1 MPASVLPNFA
11 PDAVVISG
19 STRPCAF
26 GAAQLADQIDA
37 GGDVAPLIAAAHLQ
51 RAAVAI
57 EQLEKVVRLQ
67 QQVAELGVRNAV
79 FALERAGSPIPSA
92 ACSSR

>member
-1 MPASVLPNFA
+1 MPASVLPNFT

-19 STRPCAF
+19 HTRPCAF
-26 GAAQLADQIDA
+26 FAAQLANQIDA

-57 EQLEKVVRLQ
+57 EQLQEVVGLQ
-67 QQVAELGVRNAV
+67 QQ
-79 FALERAGSPIPSA
+79 
-92 ACSSR
+92 

>member
-1 MPASVLPNFA
+1 MRAASSQTVPASVLPNFA

-19 STRPCAF
+19 HTRPCAF
-26 GAAQLADQIDA
+26 VAAQLADQIDA

-51 RAAVAI
+51 RAADSDRTA
-57 EQLEKVVRLQ
+57 R
-67 QQVAELGVRNAV
+67 
-79 FALERAGSPIPSA
+79 GSRS